1 MPSESTILSGTFLG
15 LFISL
20 PKGTINS
27 APIKNQNAVEVSG
40 RMSFKSDEI
49 TASCATCSPE
59 PKPSAPI
66 IPSASNDTTINA
78 ATISCKSV
86 DIFTPFRLMNIRTIV
101 IPTLNTAG
109 GIASP
114 VISVITF
121 ANIAPSAGAAKTLL
135 IK

>member
-27 APIKNQNAVEVSG
+27 APIKNQNAVAVSG

-49 TASCATCSPE
+49 TASCATCSP
-59 PKPSAPI
+59 KLSAPI